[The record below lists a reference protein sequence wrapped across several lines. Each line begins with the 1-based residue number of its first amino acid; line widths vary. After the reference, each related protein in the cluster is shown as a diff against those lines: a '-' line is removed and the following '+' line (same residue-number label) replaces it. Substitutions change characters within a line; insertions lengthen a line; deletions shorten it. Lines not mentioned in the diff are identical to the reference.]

1 MLEELLEF
9 YNNPEEI
16 PETKKI
22 SKIET
27 KIKPKPKTSSLKKD
41 LRRISIS
48 KQVSIMDK
56 IQQRKEKEEAKKVK
70 LLKFVNKKK
79 KINLRKFLN
88 RMRNCQQKRKYDLEL
103 QKYEQLKKDT
113 SSFRDKPK
121 INKIQLKL
129 FENLPKEPLYR
140 RTEEV
145 LDERKKRIE
154 NLSLYFILPK
164 EIQKQKEVMR
174 NRYKKKYYSAEN
186 TKNDLDDYEK
196 IIMTSPIKG
205 NNLRNKKKK
214 KKGKIKKQKSD
225 EFYNKQEIWLQ
236 KAKKKYLERLN
247 KKQNDNQNYT
257 LSDVTFHPYINKVSL
272 DILEMR
278 NRVNSNNDNIYKYN
292 ITNNK
297 SQDLNSNKGRT
308 IYDKLYQDSFKKYNN
323 IQYYFKSVNYYDAY
337 NENYNY
343 NIYQIKKR
351 NRFKSFSTKFLNA
364 EKNKKISKKF
374 ASFQQR
380 NLNDLDIFKRN
391 KLKMNKTLDEIN
403 KSRKIKN
410 ISKPSRNFK
419 YLNQNISNYD
429 GSYRDINKR
438 KKENDEYKLRKKL
451 MNLKTFNNNSIDQT
465 YHLNVRENGA
475 WEMDSINY
483 IIDKRANTRYVVNSI
498 IN

>member
-1 MLEELLEF
+1 
-9 YNNPEEI
+9 
-16 PETKKI
+16 
-22 SKIET
+22 
-27 KIKPKPKTSSLKKD
+27 
-41 LRRISIS
+41 
-48 KQVSIMDK
+48 
-56 IQQRKEKEEAKKVK
+56 
-70 LLKFVNKKK
+70 
-79 KINLRKFLN
+79 
-88 RMRNCQQKRKYDLEL
+88 
-103 QKYEQLKKDT
+103 
-113 SSFRDKPK
+113 
-121 INKIQLKL
+121 
-129 FENLPKEPLYR
+129 
-140 RTEEV
+140 
-145 LDERKKRIE
+145 
-154 NLSLYFILPK
+154 
-164 EIQKQKEVMR
+164 
-174 NRYKKKYYSAEN
+174 
-186 TKNDLDDYEK
+186 
-196 IIMTSPIKG
+196 
-205 NNLRNKKKK
+205 
-214 KKGKIKKQKSD
+214 
-225 EFYNKQEIWLQ
+225 
-236 KAKKKYLERLN
+236 
-247 KKQNDNQNYT
+247 
-257 LSDVTFHPYINKVSL
+257 
-272 DILEMR
+272 MR

-323 IQYYFKSVNYYDAY
+323 IQDYFKSVNYYDAY

-391 KLKMNKTLDEIN
+391 KIKMNKTLDEIN

-451 MNLKTFNNNSIDQT
+451 MNLKTFNNNSIDTT

-475 WEMDSINY
+475 WEMESINY

>member
-1 MLEELLEF
+1 M
-9 YNNPEEI
+9 
-16 PETKKI
+16 
-22 SKIET
+22 
-27 KIKPKPKTSSLKKD
+27 
-41 LRRISIS
+41 
-48 KQVSIMDK
+48 
-56 IQQRKEKEEAKKVK
+56 
-70 LLKFVNKKK
+70 
-79 KINLRKFLN
+79 
-88 RMRNCQQKRKYDLEL
+88 
-103 QKYEQLKKDT
+103 
-113 SSFRDKPK
+113 
-121 INKIQLKL
+121 
-129 FENLPKEPLYR
+129 
-140 RTEEV
+140 
-145 LDERKKRIE
+145 
-154 NLSLYFILPK
+154 
-164 EIQKQKEVMR
+164 
-174 NRYKKKYYSAEN
+174 
-186 TKNDLDDYEK
+186 
-196 IIMTSPIKG
+196 
-205 NNLRNKKKK
+205 
-214 KKGKIKKQKSD
+214 
-225 EFYNKQEIWLQ
+225 
-236 KAKKKYLERLN
+236 ERLN

-257 LSDVTFHPYINKVSL
+257 LSDATFHPYINKVSL

-323 IQYYFKSVNYYDAY
+323 IQDYFKSVNYYDAY

-391 KLKMNKTLDEIN
+391 KIKMNKTLDEIN

-429 GSYRDINKR
+429 WSYRDINKR

-451 MNLKTFNNNSIDQT
+451 MNLKTFNNNSIDTT

-475 WEMDSINY
+475 WEMESINY